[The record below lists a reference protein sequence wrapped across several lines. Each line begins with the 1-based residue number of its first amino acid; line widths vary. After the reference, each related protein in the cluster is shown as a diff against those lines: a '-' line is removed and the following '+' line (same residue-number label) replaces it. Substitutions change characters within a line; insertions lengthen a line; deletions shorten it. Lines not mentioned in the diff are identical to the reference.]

1 MNCFNNYKKHDLYSN
16 IKQVWITMYFEK
28 LSKGEKSNPH
38 N

>member
-1 MNCFNNYKKHDLYSN
+1 MNYLYSN